1 MKTGFKRPL
10 SAAVSLAVAL
20 LMIFEM
26 APFAGTVINVKA
38 ADTVTYPQFL
48 MTDNACAEETV
59 AEPDAMVNA
68 IDGNTGTFWHT
79 PWDATKHPQ
88 SAHANPQFLTATGTV
103 VNGHWLEIDL
113 HSVQNVTAIRYLT
126 RPAGNT
132 NGNISACSIYVSL
145 DGVNFTL
152 IGSASG
158 WPTTTGEK
166 RIDFSVPMDGRY
178 VLMVA
183 TSPTAYVNCAEFN
196 VEVTN
201 TGLSA
206 IWDYAKTA
214 IAKAK
219 AVTLGTTPLTY
230 SAAAQA
236 ACVAAIA
243 SLCGSGGSDVVIMA
257 GIDSALADFLNNPNH
272 YTKDVLQGRINKVS
286 ALFSPL
292 MVGSGDGNISQ
303 ADHDKFAAL
312 LAAANALYA
321 DAAATGDQIDAMCDQ
336 LDAAIAAIQAAIIVG
351 TPDVTDGDFGS
362 YNLAQTVD
370 PNAIRFNNLEW
381 TGNASVD
388 AGLPNQGRQSQVF
401 QVNRE
406 APHTD
411 AATLPYDTLGKA
423 LTGAR
428 DYNRGVSAY
437 YMPLTTD
444 ADLNPVT
451 SNWKFS
457 IVPTLT
463 KTLATANAT
472 KDPLGGGQNI
482 VDFYKTS
489 YDASKWNGVAVP
501 SSWQVQGVKNG
512 VPYTGYYDPAF
523 GYDPPY
529 YTNIS
534 MPGSIR
540 IGGVSYNIWNGQT
553 CPAAPND
560 YNPVGFYR
568 RNFDVPSSWITNKN
582 KVFITFDGVEAAF
595 YVYLNGKEVG
605 YNEDSKTPAQFDLT
619 PFLTAD
625 GKNNLLAVK
634 VFRWSDGS
642 WMEDQDFLRLGG
654 ISRNVYLSAT
664 PFVHIRDY
672 KVETH
677 FDSAF
682 ENAVV
687 NFSVNVKNYAA
698 SDLSGYSVMAQ
709 LFDANDVD
717 VLKGH
722 TFKAAVTGLTASAE
736 AVAAGQASVL
746 SPHKWFPDDPYLYT
760 LVLTVYNSANVAV
773 ERVSQQFGFKQVT
786 FLDGNG
792 KSDLVRVNGKKLTM
806 RGVNRHETTP
816 YGGHYV
822 SPATYRQDLT
832 VMKQNNVNTIRTSH
846 YPDDTYLYYLAD
858 KYGIMV
864 VAEANNESHANTSD
878 SISVNNFFDLAKSKV
893 LNEVQELKNRTCVI
907 MWSMGN
913 ESGSQA
919 GWRDIIQATHQADS
933 TRPVHYE
940 GISDTNNSTNG
951 DRATDVMSHMYSSV
965 DGHRGDA
972 TNTAVGSAM
981 LCEYAHAMGNSEGNL
996 KEYFDVFRSTP
1007 KSIGGCIW
1015 EFVDH
1020 SIWTKPVTPG
1030 IVSPELGPYHIAGK
1044 SDTVNGAVMF
1054 EMVNGMQ
1061 ALKPGAHIAYT
1072 NTAGNGG
1079 SDIFNEKISGTQSFS
1094 VEAYASQTTFAN
1106 DKIFIGKG
1114 DTHFSIKTKGANQME
1129 FFVYVHDASGNG
1141 QWRSALT
1148 PTANFPAN
1156 FTDGKIHHIVGTFD
1170 GPSRTLTLYWDG
1182 ASIASLVLTAG
1193 DSIYPNGFPLAVG
1206 YDPDK
1211 GNSSN
1216 CDLYG
1221 ARVYSRVLT
1230 PAEISANTFS
1240 AYPADD
1246 SGLLFCADYTSSTV
1260 SETAPTFNDLYGNG
1274 MYLGYGGDWGEGN
1287 NDGSFCVDG
1296 LLQANRTLDPEMA
1309 EVKKV
1314 YQSLNFN
1321 QTTDSDLKNGVVQ
1334 VRNEYYAKNGSDFD
1348 FNWTLYEDG
1357 KAIGS
1362 GPMSTPSIPGLTN
1375 QVILLNIPTVAV
1387 NVPYLSALPAVAKP
1401 GAEYSLKVQACLKAD
1416 TDWAAKGYVIAEEQ
1430 FPLTWFNSA
1439 RTVRLV
1445 NNDIPALTIDDSA
1458 SALTIGNDKFSVAL
1472 NKTTGAMTTYAA
1484 NGDTLITSG
1493 PQPTFW
1499 RAMMAN
1505 DRGGNAKWLNADVN
1519 KVLNS
1524 FGAPVVSPDNKSV
1537 AFTVTYRLPDIDAN
1551 TYLDMGYV
1559 VYGTGAVQVTTS
1571 LRTAD
1576 TTQMYR
1582 FGVDMTMPAGYEN
1595 VDWFTCGPRD
1605 NFNDRL
1611 FGSFPGRYSTTVT
1624 DNFYVFAKPQD
1635 TGNHLNTRF
1644 MALTSDSKATG
1655 LLIAATGSRL
1665 FEANALHYTWRDM
1678 NSTSSWSASTP
1689 AGHPYQLKTHSETIV
1704 SVSYGSRGTGGASCG
1719 PDVLTQYTLPAGN
1732 LSYSYTLVPFDKAA
1746 DDPDAVSKLY
1756 KIAGAVDSYVLSASH
1771 TGSAVAA
1778 TLDNNSSSSA
1788 AASLVLA
1795 VYDNDGKLVYIDKNN
1810 VTIDPANSASVSF
1823 GLDASQ
1829 YAGCQY
1835 KVFAWDP
1842 DDLSPYTPA
1851 ASGTL

>member
-1 MKTGFKRPL
+1 MKIGLKRRFP
-10 SAAVSLAVAL
+10 AAVALAVAL
-20 LMIFEM
+20 FMILEA
-26 APFAGTVINVKA
+26 APFTGVAVMAAGA
-38 ADTVTYPQFL
+38 VTYPQFL

-79 PWDATKHPQ
+79 PWDSSKHPQ
-88 SAHANPQFLTATGTV
+88 SAHANPQFLTSTGTV

-132 NGNISACSIYVSL
+132 NGNVAACSIYVSL

-166 RIDFSVPMDGRY
+166 RIDFAAPMDGRY
-178 VLMVA
+178 VLMVV
-183 TSPTAYVNCAEFN
+183 TTPTAYVNCAEFN
-196 VEVTN
+196 VEVTD

-206 IWDYAKTA
+206 VWDYAKTA
-214 IAKAK
+214 VDKAK
-219 AVTLGTTPLTY
+219 AVTLGTKPLTY
-230 SAAAQA
+230 SASAQA
-236 ACVAAIA
+236 ACISAIA
-243 SLCGSGGSDVVIMA
+243 ALCGSGKPAAEIMS
-257 GIDSALADFLNNPNH
+257 GIDAALADFLNNPNH
-272 YTKDVLQGRINKVS
+272 YSKAELQARIDKVN

-292 MVGSGDGNISQ
+292 VVGSADGNISQ

-312 LAAANALYA
+312 LASANALYA
-321 DAAATGDQIDAMCDQ
+321 DANATGDQIDAMCDQ
-336 LDAAIAAIQAAIIVG
+336 LDASLALIQAAIIVSA
-351 TPDVTDGDFGS
+351 PDLTDGDFGS
-362 YNLAQTVD
+362 YDLAQTID

-381 TGNASVD
+381 TGNTSVA
-388 AGLPNQGRQSQVF
+388 AGLPNQGPQTQVF
-401 QVNRE
+401 EINRE
-406 APHTD
+406 KPHSD
-411 AATLPYDTLGKA
+411 ATLAYDTLDKA

-428 DYNRGVSAY
+428 DYDHACSAY
-437 YMPLTTD
+437 YMPLTT
-444 ADLNPVT
+444 AQDLNPVT

-457 IVPTLT
+457 IVKTLT
-463 KTLATANAT
+463 KDPATASAT
-472 KDPLGGGQNI
+472 KDPLGGNQNI
-482 VDFYKTS
+482 VDFYKAG

-512 VPYTGYYDPAF
+512 VPYTGYYDPSY

-534 MPGSIR
+534 LPGSIR
-540 IGGVSYNIWNGQT
+540 VGGVSYNIWNGQT
-553 CPAAPND
+553 FPSAPND

-568 RNFDVPSSWITNKN
+568 RSFDVPDSWIANKN
-582 KVFITFDGVEAAF
+582 KVFITFDGVEAGF

-634 VFRWSDGS
+634 VFRWDDGS
-642 WMEDQDFLRLGG
+642 LMEDQDFIRLGG
-654 ISRNVYLSAT
+654 IMRNVYLSAT

-672 KVETH
+672 KIETN
-677 FDSAF
+677 FDPNF
-682 ENAVV
+682 VNADL
-687 NFSVNVKNYAA
+687 NFRVNVKNYAA

-709 LFDANDVD
+709 LFDANNVD

-722 TFKAAVTGLTASAE
+722 TFKTAVTGLTANTE
-736 AVAAGQASVL
+736 AVVTGKTSVL

-773 ERVSQQFGFKQVT
+773 ERTSQQFGFKQVT

-822 SPATYRQDLT
+822 SPETYRQDLT
-832 VMKQNNVNTIRTSH
+832 IMKQNNINTIRTSH

-858 KYGIMV
+858 RYGIMI
-864 VAEANNESHANTSD
+864 VAEANNESHENTSD
-878 SISVNNFFDLAKSKV
+878 SISTANFFNLAKSKV
-893 LNEVQELKNRTCVI
+893 LNEVEELKNRTCVI
-907 MWSMGN
+907 MWSLGN

-919 GWRDIIQATHQADS
+919 GWRDIAQAVHQTDS

-940 GISDTNNSTNG
+940 AIADTNNSTYG
-951 DRATDVMSHMYSSV
+951 DRAVDVLSHMYSSV

-972 TNTAVGSAM
+972 TNSAVGSSM

-1030 IVSPELGPYHIAGK
+1030 VITPELGPYHFVGA
-1044 SDTVNGAVMF
+1044 SDTPNSAALF
-1054 EMVNGMQ
+1054 ETANGMQ
-1061 ALKPGAHIAYT
+1061 ALKPGAHIAYV
-1072 NTAGNGG
+1072 NTAGTNGQ
-1079 SDIFNEKISGTQSFS
+1079 DIFNEKVSGLQSFS
-1094 VEAYASQTTFAN
+1094 LEAYASQTTFAN

-1129 FFVYVHDASGNG
+1129 FFVYVHDASGAG
-1141 QWRSALT
+1141 AWRSAIT
-1148 PTANFPAN
+1148 PTASFPAN
-1156 FTDGKIHHIVGTFD
+1156 FTDGKIHHIVGTFN
-1170 GPSRTLTLYWDG
+1170 GPTATLTLYWDG
-1182 ASIASLVLTAG
+1182 ASIATLALTAG

-1211 GNSSN
+1211 GSSSN

-1230 PAEISANTFS
+1230 SAEISANTFTP
-1240 AYPADD
+1240 YPADD
-1246 SGLLFCADYTSSTV
+1246 SGLLFCADYTTSAV
-1260 SETAPTFNDLYGNG
+1260 SEGAANFNNLTGNG

-1296 LLQANRTLDPEMA
+1296 LLQSNRTLDPEMA

-1314 YQSLNFN
+1314 YQSVNFD
-1321 QTTDSDLKNGVVQ
+1321 QTTSGDLQSGVVQ
-1334 VRNEYYAKNGSDFD
+1334 VRNEYYAKNGTDFD

-1362 GPMSTPSIPGLTN
+1362 GPIATPSIPGITN
-1375 QVILLNIPTVAV
+1375 QTILLNIPTVAV
-1387 NVPYLSALPAVAKP
+1387 SVPYLSSLPATAKP
-1401 GAEYSLKVQACLKAD
+1401 GAEYFLKVQACLKND
-1416 TDWAAKGYVIAEEQ
+1416 TDWAAKGYPVAEEQ
-1430 FPLTWFNSA
+1430 FPLTWFKSA
-1439 RTVRLV
+1439 AAVRLI
-1445 NNDIPALTIDDSA
+1445 NSTIPTLTSDDGA
-1458 SALTIGNDKFSVAL
+1458 SALTIGNDNFSVAFD
-1472 NKTTGAMTTYAA
+1472 KTTGAMTTYTA
-1484 NGDTLITSG
+1484 NGAALLSSG

-1519 KVLNS
+1519 KKLSS

-1537 AFTVTYRLPDIDAN
+1537 AFTVTYTLPDIDAS
-1551 TYLDMGYV
+1551 TYLDMAYV

-1582 FGVDMTMPAGYEN
+1582 FGVDMTMPAGFEN
-1595 VDWFTCGPRD
+1595 VDWFTRGPRD

-1611 FGSFPGRYSTTVT
+1611 SGSFPGRYQTTVT
-1624 DNFYVFAKPQD
+1624 NNFYVFAKPQNNGIHQD
-1635 TGNHLNTRF
+1635 TRF
-1644 MALTSDSKATG
+1644 MALTSDSSATG
-1655 LLIAATGSRL
+1655 LLVAATGGRL

-1678 NSTSSWSASTP
+1678 NSTSSWSATTP
-1689 AGHPYQLKTHSETIV
+1689 AGHPYQLKTRAETIL

-1719 PDVLTQYTLPAGN
+1719 PDVLTQYALPAGN
-1732 LSYSYTLVPFDKAA
+1732 LSYSYTLVPFNKNT
-1746 DDPDAVSKLY
+1746 DDPDAISKLY
-1756 KIAGAVDSYVLSASH
+1756 SVSGAVDAFALTASAAGGGI
-1771 TGSAVAA
+1771 TA
-1778 TLDNNSSSSA
+1778 TFNNNSLSSA
-1788 AASLVLA
+1788 NVSLVLA
-1795 VYDNDGKLVYIDKNN
+1795 VYDTGGKLVYIQNSSSQAQPSAATASTF
-1810 VTIDPANSASVSF
+1810 TIDKT
-1823 GLDASQ
+1823 Q

-1835 KVFAWDP
+1835 KVFAWNP
-1842 DDLSPYTPA
+1842 DDWSPYTAPA
-1851 ASGTL
+1851 AGTL